1 MSYCGA
7 LPVDSHS
14 SDSSILVDACLAR
27 VRKEAGLDDESVL
40 PPLDVLVQ
48 TPPPAR
54 FVVVPAAGQLP
65 SAEAIVRAAVK
76 APEPSRPLA
85 APRLPS
91 FHGDEAERTGRSFVA
106 RLRWP
111 VLLCGFLA
119 GTFGGVALMKSPVG
133 QKPVVQRV
141 VKTVN
146 HSAATAYAAT
156 TARLGR

>member
-65 SAEAIVRAAVK
+65 SAEAIVAMGDKINARNLMAAAGVPV
-76 APEPSRPLA
+76 APGTVDPA
-85 APRLPS
+85 AA
-91 FHGDEAERTGRSFVA
+91 GDRG
-106 RLRWP
+106 
-111 VLLCGFLA
+111 VLH
-119 GTFGGVALMKSPVG
+119 K
-133 QKPVVQRV
+133 
-141 VKTVN
+141 
-146 HSAATAYAAT
+146 
-156 TARLGR
+156 